1 MMEFKEVKM
10 EQVLRAK
17 NSEAK
22 NLAKIALL
30 GTGQLP

>member
-17 NSEAK
+17 NNEAY
-22 NLAKIALL
+22 NLAKIASL

>member
-1 MMEFKEVKM
+1 MEFKEVKM

-17 NSEAK
+17 NSEAE